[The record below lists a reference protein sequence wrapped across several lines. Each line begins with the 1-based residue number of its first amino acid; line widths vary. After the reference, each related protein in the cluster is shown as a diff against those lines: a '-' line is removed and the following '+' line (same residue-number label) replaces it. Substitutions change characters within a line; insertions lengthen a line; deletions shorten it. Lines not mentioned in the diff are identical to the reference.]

1 MKRYRRTFSVAISA
15 CLALGMCTTAFAA
28 KDDMN
33 NFKKSATYT
42 NQFADVSANHWSA
55 ASVKLCYEYG
65 LMNGSDKGFL
75 PSNNLTI
82 AEALVMADRVHQIYT
97 DGESTLQNGTP
108 WYQTYVTYAIDNGI
122 IKAGDF
128 SNYTK
133 KATRSEMAYIFAHAL
148 PYTELTAINTVT
160 TLPDVSVATQY
171 SAEIFE
177 LYNAGVLTGSDEFG
191 TYKPNSTITRAEA
204 AAIISRVAIPSQR
217 KTVLLKEYSN
227 VKEGLYTVPGTTH
240 TLYVTKTGNT
250 VHFTAYWF
258 RDDII
263 KSTLVEESAD
273 LNGKSAHFV
282 CADEPTPDPS
292 SGIISFDG
300 SFATI
305 TFDKDDGIYT
315 PQTTRFIWLRDSMW
329 ELSDAQLRSVAR
341 SLGVPDNLSIT
352 FHQDEAS
359 YWDAGNRYT
368 TFVQVLCNGKAVA
381 YASVDSFT
389 AELVR
394 TIYMYNP

>member
-204 AAIISRVAIPSQR
+204 AAIISRVAVPAQR
-217 KTVLLKEYSN
+217 KTVSLKEYASI
-227 VKEGLYTVPGTTH
+227 KQGLYTIPGTERM
-240 TLYVTKTGNT
+240 LYVTQ
-250 VHFTAYWF
+250 
-258 RDDII
+258 
-263 KSTLVEESAD
+263 
-273 LNGKSAHFV
+273 
-282 CADEPTPDPS
+282 
-292 SGIISFDG
+292 DG
-300 SFATI
+300 SNIEFYLWWFHDYCRTGTAVLKGNEAT
-305 TFDKDDGIYT
+305 
-315 PQTTRFIWLRDSMW
+315 
-329 ELSDAQLRSVAR
+329 LRSMMLQSGDYISGTLR
-341 SLGVPDNLSIT
+341 CKSSSIP
-352 FHQDEAS
+352 
-359 YWDAGNRYT
+359 AG
-368 TFVQVLCNGKAVA
+368 
-381 YASVDSFT
+381 
-389 AELVR
+389 
-394 TIYMYNP
+394 

>member
-1 MKRYRRTFSVAISA
+1 
-15 CLALGMCTTAFAA
+15 
-28 KDDMN
+28 
-33 NFKKSATYT
+33 
-42 NQFADVSANHWSA
+42 
-55 ASVKLCYEYG
+55 
-65 LMNGSDKGFL
+65 MNG
-75 PSNNLTI
+75 N
-82 AEALVMADRVHQIYT
+82 
-97 DGESTLQNGTP
+97 
-108 WYQTYVTYAIDNGI
+108 
-122 IKAGDF
+122 
-128 SNYTK
+128 
-133 KATRSEMAYIFAHAL
+133 
-148 PYTELTAINTVT
+148 
-160 TLPDVSVATQY
+160 
-171 SAEIFE
+171 
-177 LYNAGVLTGSDEFG
+177 
-191 TYKPNSTITRAEA
+191 
-204 AAIISRVAIPSQR
+204 
-217 KTVLLKEYSN
+217 
-227 VKEGLYTVPGTTH
+227 
-240 TLYVTKTGNT
+240 
-250 VHFTAYWF
+250 
-258 RDDII
+258 
-263 KSTLVEESAD
+263 
-273 LNGKSAHFV
+273 SAHFV

-292 SGIISFDG
+292 SGTISFDG